1 MLNENAL
8 KAEIVRN
15 GLTQKEVAKYLQ
27 MSESTF
33 IRKMKNNTF
42 GTDEA
47 QKMIDR
53 LNIADPVRVFFAKDV
68 TLQVTGN
75 HAEVTP

>member
-15 GLTQKEVAKYLQ
+15 GMTQKELAKYLN

-42 GTDEA
+42 GTEEA
-47 QKMIDR
+47 EKMIDR
-53 LNIADPVRVFFAKDV
+53 LNIADPVSIFFAKAV
-68 TLQVTGN
+68 TSQVT
-75 HAEVTP
+75 HPAEVTP

>member
-15 GLTQKEVAKYLQ
+15 GLTQKELAKYLK

-47 QKMIDR
+47 QMMIDR
-53 LNIADPVRVFFAKDV
+53 LNIADPVQIFFAK
-68 TLQVTGN
+68 
-75 HAEVTP
+75 EVTCKATS